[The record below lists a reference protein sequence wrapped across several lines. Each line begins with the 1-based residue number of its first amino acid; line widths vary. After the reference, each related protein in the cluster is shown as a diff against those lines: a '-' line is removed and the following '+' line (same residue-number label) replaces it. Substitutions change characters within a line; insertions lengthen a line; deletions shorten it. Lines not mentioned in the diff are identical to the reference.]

1 MQVEPRSPGLK
12 NGVFQIING
21 GTGIRRRERSAE
33 TKPVLT
39 NGHSSVKS
47 GLTGA
52 RQEIDSSLES
62 GQEVRSSHS
71 LHDDQSLDPAESPPR
86 RRPVPINSRNR
97 PRNDTDF
104 PKEIHDDSEDED
116 YTPEATDRPKPQ
128 KSGRPAQNPRRYI
141 SHARDESQ
149 QVSGLSKSARRATQA
164 DHPTTHPRS
173 LWVCDRCFKYMLMES
188 AYVTHTVRTLILS
201 ST

>member
-12 NGVFQIING
+12 NGVFKIING

-33 TKPVLT
+33 AKPVLT
-39 NGHSSVKS
+39 NGHSSVES

-71 LHDDQSLDPAESPPR
+71 LLDDQSLDPAESPPR

-128 KSGRPAQNPRRYI
+128 KSGRPAQNPRRYV
-141 SHARDESQ
+141 SHAGDESQ